1 MSGTNVIQEVD
12 ILDILRNIGR
22 RKKKLQAILLQELET
37 IINKESPEYWKMR
50 KVIMDETSE
59 YARSVVR
66 SIFGDIEVLE

>member
-1 MSGTNVIQEVD
+1 MNTSVIQEVE
-12 ILDILRNIGR
+12 ILDTLRSIAKK
-22 RKKKLQAILLQELET
+22 KKKLQAILLQELET
-37 IINKESPEYWKMR
+37 VIRKESPEYGKMR